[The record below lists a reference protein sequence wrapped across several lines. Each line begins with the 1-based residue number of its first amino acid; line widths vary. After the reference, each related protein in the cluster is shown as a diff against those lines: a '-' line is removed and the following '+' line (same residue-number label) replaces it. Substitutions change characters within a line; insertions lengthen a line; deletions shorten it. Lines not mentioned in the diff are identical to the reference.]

1 MRVCFPESGIVSVV
15 ASWTG
20 LDTIEVGLIGHEGM
34 TGLAVLLG
42 ETQSPQHTYV
52 QVPGRGHW
60 LEASNFSI
68 LLNERPAMRQVMI
81 RYAHV
86 FTTQLAQTALANGR
100 GKIDARLAR
109 WLLMAADR
117 LDNADMPLT
126 HDLMAMMLGV
136 RRPGVTD
143 ALHRLEGEHMIRAK
157 RASVTITDRVAL
169 EAVAGG
175 SYGVAEREYRRVM
188 DPTRGAGEAE
198 CPGPPA

>member
-1 MRVCFPESGIVSVV
+1 
-15 ASWTG
+15 
-20 LDTIEVGLIGHEGM
+20 
-34 TGLAVLLG
+34 
-42 ETQSPQHTYV
+42 
-52 QVPGRGHW
+52 
-60 LEASNFSI
+60 
-68 LLNERPAMRQVMI
+68 MRQVMI

-100 GKIDARLAR
+100 AKIDARLAR

-126 HDLMAMMLGV
+126 HDLMAVMLGV

-188 DPTRGAGEAE
+188 DPTPGAGEAE
-198 CPGPPA
+198 CPRLPASRLVSSRFGRNCSNDVSYQSMQPGLAVVANLKKDAAGVPPAALSSREKVR